1 MRESYHTSFLII
13 YKLNLK
19 NSLNQLKSL
28 IDRKYMRLSPLSE
41 CFFAHR
47 EIFNQRIDGKKF
59 TFCRRKRKRLIACN
73 YNLELLILLRRCHLC
88 KFSKSKKRTKK

>member
-13 YKLNLK
+13 YKLDLK

-41 CFFAHR
+41 WLLLIEKFSIR
-47 EIFNQRIDGKKF
+47 WKKF
-59 TFCRRKRKRLIACN
+59 TFCRRKKETDRM
-73 YNLELLILLRRCHLC
+73 
-88 KFSKSKKRTKK
+88 